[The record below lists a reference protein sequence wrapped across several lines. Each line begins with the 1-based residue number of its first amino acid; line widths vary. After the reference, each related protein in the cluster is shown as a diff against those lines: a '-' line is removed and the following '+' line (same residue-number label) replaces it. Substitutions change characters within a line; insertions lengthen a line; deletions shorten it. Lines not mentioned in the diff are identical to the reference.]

1 MKGGE
6 LVTANIRRK
15 MFTTDEYHR
24 MTELGILRE
33 DEHLELINGEIV
45 FMAAAIGSRHAAC
58 VGRLTELFVANF
70 TGKAIVWV
78 QNPVRIKPHSEPEP
92 DIVLLKPRQDF
103 YAEAHPG
110 PEDVLLI
117 VEVSDSSL
125 DYDRETKLPLYA
137 KAGIREAWIVN
148 LKDGC
153 VEVYTKPSEHGYD
166 VLRKFRKGT
175 TVISDSFPDVHVSVD
190 EIIGGKYPLSV

>member
-1 MKGGE
+1 
-6 LVTANIRRK
+6 VTANIRRK

-24 MTELGILRE
+24 MREAGILGE
-33 DEHLELINGEIV
+33 DEHLELIRGEII
-45 FMAAAIGSRHAAC
+45 FMAAAIGSYHAAC
-58 VGRLTELFVANF
+58 VDKLNRIFARNLPES
-70 TGKAIVWV
+70 IIIRV
-78 QNPVRIKPHSEPEP
+78 QNPVRIREHSEPEP
-92 DIVLLKPRQDF
+92 DIALLKPRQDF

-125 DYDRETKLPLYA
+125 EYDRETKLPLYA
-137 KAGIREAWIVN
+137 KAGIGEAWIVN

-153 VEVYTKPSEHGYD
+153 VEVYTKPSEQGYD
-166 VLRKFRKGT
+166 VLRKFRKGM
-175 TVISDSFPDVHVSVD
+175 TVVSDSFPDVHVSVD

>member
-1 MKGGE
+1 M
-6 LVTANIRRK
+6 TANVQRK

-24 MTELGILRE
+24 MTELGILGE
-33 DEHLELINGEIV
+33 DEHLELINGEII

-78 QNPVRIKPHSEPEP
+78 QNPVRIGAHSEPEP
-92 DIVLLKPRQDF
+92 DIALLKPRPDF

-117 VEVSDSSL
+117 VEVSDSSPE
-125 DYDRETKLPLYA
+125 YDRETKLPLYA
-137 KAGIREAWIVN
+137 GAGIREAWIVN
-148 LKDGC
+148 LKEGC
-153 VEVYTKPSEHGYD
+153 VEVYTNPSEHGYD
-166 VLRKFRKGT
+166 MLRKFRKGMSVT
-175 TVISDSFPDVHVSVD
+175 PASFPDVHLSAD
-190 EIIGGKYPLSV
+190 EITGGVYF

>member
-1 MKGGE
+1 MS
-6 LVTANIRRK
+6 ANIRRK

-24 MTELGILRE
+24 MTELGILGE
-33 DEHLELINGEIV
+33 DDHLELINGEII

-70 TGKAIVWV
+70 TGKAIIWV
-78 QNPVRIKPHSEPEP
+78 QNPVRIREHSEPEP
-92 DIVLLKPRQDF
+92 DIALLKPRQDF

-125 DYDRETKLPLYA
+125 EYDRETKLPLYG
-137 KAGIREAWIVN
+137 KAGIGEAWIVN

-153 VEVYTKPSEHGYD
+153 VEVYTNPSEQGYD
-166 VLRKFRKGT
+166 VLRKFRKGM
-175 TVISDSFPDVHVSVD
+175 TVFSDSFADVHVSVD
-190 EIIGGKYPLSV
+190 EIIGGKYPLSG